1 MNESTTAKNQATRT
15 LAPEVEEFEIADL
28 EVRPADRR
36 TIKGG
41 NPGDRRR
48 FSDRRLKMAVRVVDN
63 PLARM

>member
-1 MNESTTAKNQATRT
+1 MYESTTANNPEMRT
-15 LAPEVEEFEIADL
+15 FAPKVEEFEIADL

-36 TIKGG
+36 IVKGG